1 MTNTT
6 NENRKYLEAVAQ
18 EIKEAYN
25 NGNMIDYVCDNVLD
39 VEYILNSLRELIG
52 VKLFITLGGPTIWID
67 TRDYTLNISWGSE
80 RDQIGVFS
88 EICEELNCYFEE
100 DFNI

>member
-6 NENRKYLEAVAQ
+6 NENRKYLEAIAQ
-18 EIKEAYN
+18 DLKEAYS

-52 VKLFITLGGPTIWID
+52 VKLYVTIGGPTVWID
-67 TRDYTLNISWGSE
+67 TRTQTLNIAWGSE
-80 RDQIGVFS
+80 RDTIGIYS
-88 EICEELNCYFEE
+88 DICEELNDIFGEN
-100 DFNI
+100 FNI

>member
-67 TRDYTLNISWGSE
+67 TRNNTLNIAWGSE
-80 RDQIGVFS
+80 RDTIGTYS
-88 EICEELNCYFEE
+88 EICEELNDIFGEN
-100 DFNI
+100 FNI